1 MGKMKDKAIK
11 EQELQALD
19 SLYDAKYWE
28 VKDIEYEFYMNSR
41 QYFYDLDADAD
52 EENFIKNYVKQ
63 IKSTN
68 IKQTKKCVE

>member
-1 MGKMKDKAIK
+1 MGRMKDKAIK

-41 QYFYDLDADAD
+41 EYFYDLDADAD

-63 IKSTN
+63 NKSTN

>member
-1 MGKMKDKAIK
+1 
-11 EQELQALD
+11 
-19 SLYDAKYWE
+19 
-28 VKDIEYEFYMNSR
+28 MNSR

-63 IKSTN
+63 NKSTN